1 MNIQKTPF
9 IAIAIAAIT
18 IISLAIPAWSATAP
32 GTAQRK
38 HDQAAEAFKLEISKV
53 YVEEADGP
61 FKDVIMEAKVIGV
74 IRTACGV
81 KAGETIVIKS
91 RRRFMT
97 NEQLRESGEGFNE
110 APLVIQKGW
119 AGTAYLLLKDATNSS
134 KTFGV
139 VLEGF
144 SFVAEG
150 AQNSENDKPDA
161 GQAGTGQAA
170 TRPESMSEGG
180 DKPQP
185 EAEVAPR

>member
-1 MNIQKTPF
+1 MNIQRTPF

-18 IISLAIPAWSATAP
+18 IISVTAPAWSATAP

-38 HDQAAEAFKLEISKV
+38 HDEAAEAFKLEISKV
-53 YVEEADGP
+53 YVEETDGH

-74 IRTACGV
+74 IRTDCGV
-81 KAGETIVIKS
+81 KEGETIVIKS

-97 NEQLRESGEGFNE
+97 NEQLSGSIEGFSE

-119 AGTAYLLLKDATNSS
+119 SGTAYLRLKDATNPS

-150 AQNSENDKPDA
+150 GANQRE
-161 GQAGTGQAA
+161 
-170 TRPESMSEGG
+170 
-180 DKPQP
+180 
-185 EAEVAPR
+185 